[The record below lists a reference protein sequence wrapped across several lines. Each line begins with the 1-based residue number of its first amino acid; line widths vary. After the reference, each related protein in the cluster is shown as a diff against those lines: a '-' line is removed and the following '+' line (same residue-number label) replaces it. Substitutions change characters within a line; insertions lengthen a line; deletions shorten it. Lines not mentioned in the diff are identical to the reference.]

1 MEFIHSFLDAEAD
14 RLQTLMARH
23 FHAFKIA
30 WGNEEVLPK
39 HHDTMH
45 LPEQMKRLGIIVDC
59 CVCERKNKLPKEVME
74 FYFGANFKGFLEQKL
89 TNMYV

>member
-39 HHDTMH
+39 HHYTMH
-45 LPEQMKRLGIIVDC
+45 LPEQMKRLGLIVDC

-74 FYFGANFKGFLEQKL
+74 FYFGAKFKGFLEQKL